1 VKNASLSTKIL
12 RIREKKGRYFVSNEK
27 MLRCGQKEGK
37 VFFAFGSKRLQAMVS
52 STIKQFI
59 QERNGEQPF
68 GTSFGS
74 TTFGATI
81 LQTDEGIR

>member
-1 VKNASLSTKIL
+1 VKLYYNVFTNKYNILFIYNLLQEILSFLQIVTRRSSKSL
-12 RIREKKGRYFVSNEK
+12 
-27 MLRCGQKEGK
+27 
-37 VFFAFGSKRLQAMVS
+37 
-52 STIKQFI
+52 
-59 QERNGEQPF
+59 QPF